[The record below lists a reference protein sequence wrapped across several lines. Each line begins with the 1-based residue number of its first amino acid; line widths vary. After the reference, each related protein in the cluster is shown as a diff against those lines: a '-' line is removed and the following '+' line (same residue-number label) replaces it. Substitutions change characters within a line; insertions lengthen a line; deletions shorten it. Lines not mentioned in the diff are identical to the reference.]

1 MQMLLC
7 TRDLEQPSER
17 ELEHV
22 IMNVKTET
30 KIETETEIKI
40 IWKLKLKLKLEL
52 FTKLK

>member
-1 MQMLLC
+1 MLLC

-30 KIETETEIKI
+30 KTKTRIIHKTEIK
-40 IWKLKLKLKLEL
+40 
-52 FTKLK
+52 